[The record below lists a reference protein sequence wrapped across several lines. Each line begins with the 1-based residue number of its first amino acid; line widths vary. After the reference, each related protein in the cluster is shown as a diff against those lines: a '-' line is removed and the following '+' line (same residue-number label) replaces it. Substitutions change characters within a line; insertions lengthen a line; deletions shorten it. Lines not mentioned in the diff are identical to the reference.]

1 VTTEKADDLSLA
13 GFLDRYR
20 ASVTQAVLEAYP
32 PVYTAANRTDWGF
45 DLSPLKRRPKG
56 AQADAIR
63 AAAVSLARQR
73 GTNVVGEMGTGKT
86 FVAAAAA
93 YLAGCKRVLVLCP
106 PHLVRKWCREIEH
119 TVPGAEAVI
128 CKTVADVRLAYR
140 DRRRYPGLLQF
151 VVLSRESAK
160 LGLTWRPVYRARKDG
175 DPLRCCACGAD
186 LYGVVNKGRGSAEE
200 VVPLTPG
207 DLSVKK
213 RYCEAERVDR
223 HAPKSRWTDG
233 KPPTRVC
240 GAPLWG
246 STARL
251 QRGGFA
257 WTPGTPP
264 VWPAQGSGPR
274 RIALADYIARR
285 MPGAFDLLV
294 SDEVHEYK
302 ARESAQGIAAGQLA
316 EATKRTLTLTGT
328 LFGGYASTLFYLLW
342 RFTGAIR
349 EEFGIDEVS
358 RWVST
363 YGIVEKVTKY
373 SDEEVAGAVGRM
385 TRRKRGKTTTRE
397 RPGVTPALLLY
408 LLPNSA
414 FVRLADVAADLPPV
428 TDEVALVEMDDRP
441 QPDRDAT
448 RAPAETTQARA
459 YAKLEQDVRA
469 EARRLLALGSKRLLG
484 AMLQSLLAY
493 PDACYRREEVRDPK
507 THAVVAT
514 APALRDDWVYP
525 KEALLLRT
533 ADAERAQS
541 RNVLV
546 YVTHTESRD
555 VTPRLHRLLEA
566 RGHRVAVLKRDPGP
580 AAARAAWVQK
590 HVKAGFNVLL
600 CHPRLVQTGL
610 DLVDFPTIFW
620 FEPDYSVYTLRQ
632 ASRRSW
638 RIGQTRP
645 VRVIYAMYA
654 GTLQTL
660 ALQLIAQKTRA
671 SLLVEGELASGGLL
685 DQAGE
690 EDVQYALARKLVEGE
705 AGGEESLEALFAEA
719 RAAETEVEGVLATD
733 AAVAEDV
740 TPDTPAQAA
749 VLAAAL
755 LERPPAPERA
765 AEELDFGDPLEA
777 TPEEAAAAQAA
788 WAAVL
793 RPPAPDPPVAAAA
806 TAPAPEPTPA
816 PVVRTAA
823 LDQWALWARERGH
836 DIEALRRKGKRG
848 RGR

>member
-1 VTTEKADDLSLA
+1 
-13 GFLDRYR
+13 
-20 ASVTQAVLEAYP
+20 
-32 PVYTAANRTDWGF
+32 
-45 DLSPLKRRPKG
+45 
-56 AQADAIR
+56 
-63 AAAVSLARQR
+63 
-73 GTNVVGEMGTGKT
+73 
-86 FVAAAAA
+86 
-93 YLAGCKRVLVLCP
+93 
-106 PHLVRKWCREIEH
+106 
-119 TVPGAEAVI
+119 
-128 CKTVADVRLAYR
+128 
-140 DRRRYPGLLQF
+140 
-151 VVLSRESAK
+151 
-160 LGLTWRPVYRARKDG
+160 
-175 DPLRCCACGAD
+175 
-186 LYGVVNKGRGSAEE
+186 
-200 VVPLTPG
+200 
-207 DLSVKK
+207 
-213 RYCEAERVDR
+213 
-223 HAPKSRWTDG
+223 
-233 KPPTRVC
+233 
-240 GAPLWG
+240 
-246 STARL
+246 
-251 QRGGFA
+251 
-257 WTPGTPP
+257 
-264 VWPAQGSGPR
+264 
-274 RIALADYIARR
+274 
-285 MPGAFDLLV
+285 
-294 SDEVHEYK
+294 
-302 ARESAQGIAAGQLA
+302 
-316 EATKRTLTLTGT
+316 
-328 LFGGYASTLFYLLW
+328 
-342 RFTGAIR
+342 
-349 EEFGIDEVS
+349 
-358 RWVST
+358 
-363 YGIVEKVTKY
+363 
-373 SDEEVAGAVGRM
+373 
-385 TRRKRGKTTTRE
+385 
-397 RPGVTPALLLY
+397 
-408 LLPNSA
+408 
-414 FVRLADVAADLPPV
+414 
-428 TDEVALVEMDDRP
+428 
-441 QPDRDAT
+441 
-448 RAPAETTQARA
+448 
-459 YAKLEQDVRA
+459 
-469 EARRLLALGSKRLLG
+469 
-484 AMLQSLLAY
+484 
-493 PDACYRREEVRDPK
+493 
-507 THAVVAT
+507 
-514 APALRDDWVYP
+514 
-525 KEALLLRT
+525 
-533 ADAERAQS
+533 
-541 RNVLV
+541 VLV

-566 RGHRVAVLKRDPGP
+566 RGHRVAVLKSDTVPSAERE
-580 AAARAAWVQK
+580 AWVQK

-793 RPPAPDPPVAAAA
+793 AAALLERPPAPERAAEELDFGDPLEATPEEAAAAQAAWVAVLRPPAPDPPVAAAA